1 MTGQRNAAMADTAT
15 VARMTPP
22 SDGEMRLTMVFT
34 AGDGGE
40 VLPQRRAAVAR
51 GPHSLPV
58 VCANG

>member
-1 MTGQRNAAMADTAT
+1 MADTAT

-22 SDGEMRLTMVFT
+22 SDGAMRLTMVFT